1 MKVYVVTSELVN
13 TEEIETEIKNRVVEV
28 VDSEEKARKT
38 LEELY
43 QGITDL
49 YEENEFAYSDEEFD
63 FENGFGVT
71 IYRED
76 MQEEITYCV
85 YVMEVK

>member
-13 TEEIETEIKNRVVEV
+13 TEDFVVKNRVVEV

-43 QGITDL
+43 QDIIGL

-71 IYRED
+71 ILRED